1 MTKTTPDADTKF
13 LIPHRPPNPAWFE
26 FVTTKRAFL
35 SVFLLCSSALGGCTT
50 YIPPTISYDAEVPPL
65 PAPPMVLDD
74 RAQPLHVPPL
84 WKPTLGG
91 KSGGKEEPEPVS
103 RVETA
108 NSAARVEPRKR
119 GYFNAAQIYAYSPG
133 ALYQV
138 YAAPGQITD
147 IALEEGEQLT
157 GSGPVAAGDTVRWV
171 VGDTESGSGDTRRI
185 HILVKPTRAS
195 IETNLVVNTD
205 RRTYLIELRSR
216 DRPYMPSVAWYYPET
231 AREKSRS
238 ASLRPVLPD
247 PSQRVFRYAIEGDS
261 PPWRP
266 LAAYDDGR
274 KVYVEF
280 PQGIVQGEMPP
291 LFVIG
296 PDGKTEL
303 VNYRAYGNVL
313 IVDRL
318 FAAAELRL
326 GGEHQQKVRIVRTD
340 GRRSS

>member
-1 MTKTTPDADTKF
+1 MNKTTRDMCSKGPIQYRRSNSSRCKLAA
-13 LIPHRPPNPAWFE
+13 LRRALLPA
-26 FVTTKRAFL
+26 
-35 SVFLLCSSALGGCTT
+35 LLLGTSALAGCAT
-50 YIPPTISYDAEVPPL
+50 YIPPEISYDAEVPPL
-65 PAPPMVLDD
+65 PAPPATLDD
-74 RAQPLHVPPL
+74 RPQPLHVPPL
-84 WKPTLGG
+84 WKPVLGG
-91 KSGGKEEPEPVS
+91 RSGTKEDAEPVT
-103 RVETA
+103 RVEAA

-119 GYFNAAQIYAYSPG
+119 GYFNAAQIYAFSPG

-157 GSGPVAAGDTVRWV
+157 GSGPIAAGDTVRWV
-171 VGDTESGSGDTRRI
+171 VGDTESGSGDTRRV

-216 DRPYMPSVAWYYPET
+216 ERPYMPSIAWYYPET
-231 AREKSRS
+231 VRERSRS
-238 ASLRPVLPD
+238 ATLRPVLPD
-247 PSQRVFRYAIEGDS
+247 PAQRVFRYAIEGDS

-274 KVYVEF
+274 KVYIEF

-303 VNYRAYGNVL
+303 VNYRAHGNVL

-340 GRRSS
+340 GRPSS

>member
-1 MTKTTPDADTKF
+1 MNKTTRDMCSQGPIQYRRSNSSRCKLAA
-13 LIPHRPPNPAWFE
+13 LRRALLPA
-26 FVTTKRAFL
+26 
-35 SVFLLCSSALGGCTT
+35 LLLGTSALAGCAT
-50 YIPPTISYDAEVPPL
+50 YIPPEISYDPEVPPL
-65 PAPPMVLDD
+65 PAPPAALDD
-74 RAQPLHVPPL
+74 RPQPLHLPPL
-84 WKPTLGG
+84 WKPVLGG
-91 KSGGKEEPEPVS
+91 KAGAKEEAEPVS

-119 GYFNAAQIYAYSPG
+119 GYFNAAQIYAFSPG

-157 GSGPVAAGDTVRWV
+157 GSGPIAAGDTVRWV
-171 VGDTESGSGDTRRI
+171 VGDTESGSGDTRRV

-216 DRPYMPSVAWYYPET
+216 ERPYMPSIAWYYPET
-231 AREKSRS
+231 VRERSRS
-238 ASLRPVLPD
+238 ATLRPVLPD
-247 PSQRVFRYAIEGDS
+247 PAQRVFRYAIEGDS

-274 KVYVEF
+274 KVYIEF

-303 VNYRAYGNVL
+303 VNYRAHGNVL

-340 GRRSS
+340 GRPSS

>member
-1 MTKTTPDADTKF
+1 MTKMPSDVRSKGPILHVALNSTWSHVLA
-13 LIPHRPPNPAWFE
+13 A
-26 FVTTKRAFL
+26 KRALL
-35 SVFLLCSSALGGCTT
+35 SVVICSSALGGCAT
-50 YIPPTISYDAEVPPL
+50 YIPPEISYDAQVPPL
-65 PAPPMVLDD
+65 PSRPVPLDD
-74 RAQPLHVPPL
+74 RSRPLHVPPL
-84 WKPTLGG
+84 WKPALGG
-91 KSGGKEEPEPVS
+91 KTGGKEEPEPVN

-133 ALYQV
+133 ALYQI

-147 IALEEGEQLT
+147 IALEQGEQLT
-157 GSGPVAAGDTVRWV
+157 GSGPIAAGDTVRWV
-171 VGDTESGSGDTRRI
+171 VGDTESGSGDTRRV
-185 HILVKPTRAS
+185 HILVKPTRPS
-195 IETNLVVNTD
+195 INTNLVVNTD

-216 DRPYMPSVAWYYPET
+216 ERPYMPSVAWYYPET
-231 AREKSRS
+231 VRERS
-238 ASLRPVLPD
+238 PSAALKPVLPD
-247 PSQRVFRYAIEGDS
+247 SAQRIARYSIEGDN

-280 PQGIVQGEMPP
+280 PAGIVQGEMPP
-291 LFVIG
+291 LFVLG
-296 PDGKTEL
+296 PEGRTEL

-326 GGEHQQKVRIVRTD
+326 GGKHQQKVRIVRTD
-340 GRRSS
+340 GRSSS

>member
-1 MTKTTPDADTKF
+1 MTKTPPDVHSKRP
-13 LIPHRPPNPAWFE
+13 IPHSRLNSIWSE
-26 FVTTKRAFL
+26 FVTAKRAFL
-35 SVFLLCSSALGGCTT
+35 SALLLCSSALGGCAT
-50 YIPPTISYDAEVPPL
+50 YIPPEISYDAEVPALPTP
-65 PAPPMVLDD
+65 PAPLDD
-74 RAQPLHVPPL
+74 RSPPLHAPPL
-84 WKPTLGG
+84 WKPALGG

-157 GSGPVAAGDTVRWV
+157 GSGPIAAGDTVRWV
-171 VGDTESGSGDTRRI
+171 VGDTESGTGDTRRV

-195 IETNLVVNTD
+195 VETNLVVNTD

-216 DRPYMPSVAWYYPET
+216 ERPYMPSVAWYYPET
-231 AREKSRS
+231 VRERSRS
-238 ASLRPVLPD
+238 VTLRPVIPN
-247 PSQRVFRYAIEGDS
+247 PAQRISRYAIEGDS

-326 GGEHQQKVRIVRTD
+326 GREHQQKVRIVRTD
-340 GRRSS
+340 GRPSS

>member
-1 MTKTTPDADTKF
+1 VTKTTHDDFSKRPIQCRRLNSTGSKF
-13 LIPHRPPNPAWFE
+13 LAS
-26 FVTTKRAFL
+26 KRTLL
-35 SVFLLCSSALGGCTT
+35 SALLLCTSALGGCAT
-50 YIPPTISYDAEVPPL
+50 YIPPEISYDTEVPPL
-65 PAPPMVLDD
+65 PALPAALDD
-74 RAQPLHVPPL
+74 RPQPLHVPPL
-84 WKPTLGG
+84 WKPVLGG
-91 KSGGKEEPEPVS
+91 RSGGKEEAEPTS

-108 NSAARVEPRKR
+108 NGAARVEPRKK

-157 GSGPVAAGDTVRWV
+157 GSGPIAAGDTVRWV
-171 VGDTESGSGDTRRI
+171 VGDTESGSGDTRRV

-216 DRPYMPSVAWYYPET
+216 ERPYMPSVAWYYPET
-231 AREKSRS
+231 VRERLRS
-238 ASLRPVLPD
+238 AKLRPILPD
-247 PSQRVFRYAIEGDS
+247 PAQRVFRYAIEGNS

-296 PDGKTEL
+296 SDGKTQL

-340 GRRSS
+340 GRPSS

>member
-1 MTKTTPDADTKF
+1 MTKTTPDALSKRPIQQRSLNSSWFKF
-13 LIPHRPPNPAWFE
+13 LASNR
-26 FVTTKRAFL
+26 TLL
-35 SVFLLCSSALGGCTT
+35 SALLLCTSALGGCAT
-50 YIPPTISYDAEVPPL
+50 YIPPEISYDTEVPPL
-65 PAPPMVLDD
+65 PAPPMPVDD
-74 RAQPLHVPPL
+74 RLQPLHLPPL
-84 WKPTLGG
+84 WKPALGG
-91 KSGGKEEPEPVS
+91 KPGGKEDAEPVS

-157 GSGPVAAGDTVRWV
+157 GSGPIAAGDTVRWV
-171 VGDTESGSGDTRRI
+171 VGDTESGSGDTRRV

-216 DRPYMPSVAWYYPET
+216 ERPYMPSVAWYYPE
-231 AREKSRS
+231 AVRERSRL
-238 ASLRPVLPD
+238 ATLRPVLPD
-247 PSQRVFRYAIEGDS
+247 LAKRIFRYAIEGDN

-266 LAAYDDGR
+266 LAVYDDGR

-296 PDGKTEL
+296 PDGKTQL
-303 VNYRAYGNVL
+303 VNYRAHGNVL

-326 GGEHQQKVRIVRTD
+326 GAERQQKVRIVRTD
-340 GRRSS
+340 GRPSS

>member
-1 MTKTTPDADTKF
+1 MCSKGPIQYRRFSSSKLAA
-13 LIPHRPPNPAWFE
+13 LR
-26 FVTTKRAFL
+26 RALFTALLL
-35 SVFLLCSSALGGCTT
+35 STSALAGCAT
-50 YIPPTISYDAEVPPL
+50 YIPPEISYDAEVPPL
-65 PAPPMVLDD
+65 PAPPASLSD
-74 RAQPLHVPPL
+74 RARPLHVPPL
-84 WKPTLGG
+84 WKPVLGG
-91 KSGGKEEPEPVS
+91 KSGAKEEAEPVS

-108 NSAARVEPRKR
+108 NSAARVEPRKK
-119 GYFNAAQIYAYSPG
+119 GYFNAAQIYAFSPG

-157 GSGPVAAGDTVRWV
+157 GSGPIAAGDTVRWV
-171 VGDTESGSGDTRRI
+171 VGDTESGSGDTRRV

-216 DRPYMPSVAWYYPET
+216 ERPYMPSVAWYYPET
-231 AREKSRS
+231 VRERSRS
-238 ASLRPVLPD
+238 VALRPAIPA
-247 PSQRVFRYAIEGDS
+247 PAQRVFRYAIEGDS

-274 KVYVEF
+274 KVYIEF
-280 PQGIVQGEMPP
+280 PQGIAQGEMPP

-303 VNYRAYGNVL
+303 VNYRAHGSVL

-340 GRRSS
+340 GRPSS

>member
-1 MTKTTPDADTKF
+1 M
-13 LIPHRPPNPAWFE
+13 
-26 FVTTKRAFL
+26 
-35 SVFLLCSSALGGCTT
+35 LGGCSTFV
-50 YIPPTISYDAEVPPL
+50 PPEIAYDAEVPPL
-65 PAPPMVLDD
+65 APAPADERP
-74 RAQPLHVPPL
+74 RPIHIPPT
-84 WKPTLGG
+84 WKPALGG
-91 KSGGKEEPEPVS
+91 RSGVKEDVEPVT
-103 RVETA
+103 RIEAA

-119 GYFNAAQIYAYSPG
+119 GYFNAAQIYSFSAG

-147 IALEEGEQLT
+147 ISLEEGERLV
-157 GSGPVAAGDTVRWV
+157 GSGPIAAGDTVRWV
-171 VGDTESGSGDTRRI
+171 VGDTESGSGDTRRV
-185 HILVKPTRAS
+185 HVLVKPTRAL
-195 IETNLVVNTD
+195 IETNLVINTD

-216 DRPYMPSVAWYYPET
+216 EKPYMPSVAWYYPEERQGK
-231 AREKSRS
+231 ARSS
-238 ASLRPVLPD
+238 PLTPVLPD
-247 PSQRVFRYAIEGDS
+247 PSQRRLRYTIEGDT

-291 LFVIG
+291 LFVLG
-296 PDGKTEL
+296 ADGKTEL
-303 VNYRAYGNVL
+303 VNYRAYGNLL

-340 GRRSS
+340 GKPSS